1 MIAAQPAP
9 SPAEAAPQPATD
21 PAVARAE
28 LRLTKL
34 ARLSDKQLA
43 ALDAV
48 KDDGSPASA
57 ESIAKLSRAV
67 RLTLIL
73 EETLDNA
80 LTARLAGETPK
91 THTPRDCG
99 GRRAASQ
106 GAAKDADAEGE
117 GEDFFA
123 ELKTGRKARV
133 RELMVDV
140 IDREIPDR
148 FDHDDVTDA
157 LEERLL
163 CDEAYETLEDLPLLD
178 IVERLCADLGL
189 NPDWSRWTGEG
200 WAPNPPFWR
209 PLCSD
214 FAAPSR
220 VRILADPP
228 DLDPRE

>member
-1 MIAAQPAP
+1 MTAAQPAP
-9 SPAEAAPQPATD
+9 DSSQAAPQPAAD

-28 LRLTKL
+28 LRLIKL
-34 ARLSDKQLA
+34 ARVSDKQLA

-67 RLTLIL
+67 RLTLFL

-91 THTPRDCG
+91 THTPRDGG

-106 GAAKDADAEGE
+106 GAAKDAEGE
-117 GEDFFA
+117 DEDFFA

-148 FDHDDVTDA
+148 FDHDEVTDA

-163 CDEAYETLEDLPLLD
+163 CDEAYETLEDLPLRD
-178 IVERLCADLGL
+178 IVERLCADLAL
-189 NPDWSRWTGEG
+189 NPDWTRWTGEG
-200 WAPNPPFWR
+200 WTTNPPFWR

-214 FAAPSR
+214 FVAPSR
-220 VRILADPP
+220 VRILDDLPDP
-228 DLDPRE
+228 DPRE